1 MSYNSI
7 PNQPIVFKPSAEL
20 STDCGCGGDGFKQ
33 LVDFDDEIFFQIES
47 TPCNE
52 TGTYGGA
59 ITVQAWE
66 QSGST
71 IISTAPSETGFFS
84 QPFYPQDMYGVIRVV
99 VEVSDIIG
107 SLVVGVSGAST
118 QTITAAGTN
127 TLYFDTIHLLTNSS
141 ITLTISGNTFVGSFV
156 FISLVGIPNGGLFL
170 GVVDADDV
178 NTIVAR
184 IDPTITTI
192 DQYLT
197 AGFSMV
203 DVALSAGC
211 YRLAI
216 AEYCTNLCGQYFIAN
231 PYFNA
236 TRSGVPSWSSV
247 LGTGTTNWVID
258 PNLASIG
265 LGSGESAYLE
275 SVTEVCEGVEYSIE
289 ITVDAISNARLRVS
303 VDGTTYGSPIT
314 TAGVTTIVFTP
325 TSSGNVS
332 LFGSQIGGTPS
343 LIEISKVT
351 LRAIYTSVN
360 YDRYSDVI
368 ALGEYSGCDY
378 FKLEGCNGENQ
389 FGFAFYGSSFLPS
402 IRLEGRRY
410 QPQYDTDADLFRYA
424 SGRWHASYVD
434 RRKRHTYYFGRL
446 PEYVLDFLSILVY
459 FDNFYV
465 NGETHFPAED
475 SFPEVEYNDA
485 DDLGS
490 ISIDL
495 IRKTGIVRKTVCVG
509 VDADCLPSILN
520 LDEPFLL
527 YQDDNRIITQDLTN
541 LFQE

>member
-1 MSYNSI
+1 MSYESI
-7 PNQPIVFKPSAEL
+7 PNQPIVFKPSNQL

-33 LVDFDDEIFFQIES
+33 LVDYDDEVFFQIES
-47 TPCNE
+47 SPCNE
-52 TGTYGGA
+52 SGTYGSA
-59 ITVQAWE
+59 ISVQAWTI
-66 QSGST
+66 SGST
-71 IISTAPSETGFFS
+71 ITSTAADGSGFFS
-84 QPFYPQDMYGVIRVV
+84 QTFYPQDMYGVIRVV
-99 VEVSDIIG
+99 LQVSNIIG
-107 SLVVGVSGAST
+107 SLNINVQGASS
-118 QTITAAGTN
+118 QTITAAGTH
-127 TLYFDTIHLLTNSS
+127 TLYFDTAQLLTNSTIN
-141 ITLTISGNTFVGSFV
+141 ITITGSTFIGSFV
-156 FISLVGIPNGGLFL
+156 LVSLVGVPNGGLFL

-178 NTIVAR
+178 NTIIAR

-197 AGFSMV
+197 AGFSMT
-203 DVALSAGC
+203 DVALTAGC

-216 AEYCTNLCGQYFIAN
+216 AEYCSNLCGQYFIVN

-236 TRSGVPSWSSV
+236 TRSGVPGWSSV
-247 LGTGTTNWVID
+247 IGTGVTNWTID
-258 PNLASIG
+258 PNLASIEFG
-265 LGSGESAYLE
+265 NGESALLE
-275 SVTEVCEGVEYSIE
+275 SVTTVCEGVEYSIE
-289 ITVDAISNARLRVS
+289 ITVDYITEARLRLRI
-303 VDGTTYGSPIT
+303 DGNNYGSFIT

-325 TSSGNVS
+325 TSSGNIS
-332 LFGSQIGGTPS
+332 LIGAQFGGLPS
-343 LIEISKVT
+343 IIEISKVT
-351 LRAIYTSVN
+351 LRAIYTSVQ

-368 ALGEYSGCDY
+368 SVGEYSGCEY

-410 QPQYDTDADLFRYA
+410 QPQYDTDADLFRYS

-434 RRKRHTYYFGRL
+434 RKKRHTYYFGRL
-446 PEYVLDFLSILVY
+446 PEYVLDFLSIVIY

-527 YQDDNRIITQDLTN
+527 YQDDNRIITQDLIN
-541 LFQE
+541 LYQE

>member
-7 PNQPIVFKPSAEL
+7 PNQPIVFKPSAQL

-52 TGTYGGA
+52 SGTYGGA

-71 IISTAPSETGFFS
+71 IISTAPSTTGFFS

-107 SLVVGVSGAST
+107 SLVVGVTGAST
-118 QTITAAGTN
+118 QTITAAGTH

-141 ITLTISGNTFVGSFV
+141 ITLTISGNTFVGNFV
-156 FISLVGIPNGGLFL
+156 FISLVGVPNGGLFL

-184 IDPTITTI
+184 IDPTITTT

-258 PNLASIG
+258 PNLASIE

-289 ITVDAISNARLRVS
+289 ITVDAISNARVRLS
-303 VDGTTYGSPIT
+303 VDGTLYGSPIT

-325 TSSGNVS
+325 TSSGEVS
-332 LFGSQIGGTPS
+332 LLGSQISGTPS

-351 LRAIYTSVN
+351 LRAIYTTVN

-410 QPQYDTDADLFRYA
+410 QAQYDTDADLFRYA

-434 RRKRHTYYFGRL
+434 RRKKHTYFFGRL

-459 FDNFYV
+459 FDNLYV
-465 NGETHFPAED
+465 NGETHFPAEAD
-475 SFPEVEYNDA
+475 FPEIEYNDA

-490 ISIDL
+490 LSIDL
-495 IRKTGIVRKTVCVG
+495 YRKTGIVRKTVCVG

-527 YQDDNRIITQDLTN
+527 YQDENRIITQDLTN
-541 LFQE
+541 LYQE

>member
-47 TPCNE
+47 TPCNDS
-52 TGTYGGA
+52 GTYGGA

-66 QSGST
+66 ESGST
-71 IISTAPSETGFFS
+71 ITSTAADPTGFFS
-84 QPFYPQDMYGVIRVV
+84 QNFYPQDMYGVIRVII
-99 VEVSDIIG
+99 EVPDIIG
-107 SLVVGVSGAST
+107 ILNVNVTGASS
-118 QTITAAGTN
+118 QNITAAGTH

-141 ITLTISGNTFVGSFV
+141 INVTITGNTFIGSFV

-178 NTIVAR
+178 NTVVAR

-258 PNLASIG
+258 PNLASIE

-289 ITVDAISNARLRVS
+289 ITVDAISNARLRLV
-303 VDGTTYGSPIT
+303 VDGNGYGSFIT

-325 TSSGNVS
+325 TSSGNIS
-332 LFGSQIGGTPS
+332 LFGVQFGGTPS

-368 ALGEYSGCDY
+368 SVGEYSGCDY

-410 QPQYDTDADLFRYA
+410 QAQYDTDADLFRYA

-434 RRKRHTYYFGRL
+434 RRKRHTYFFGRL

-459 FDNFYV
+459 FDNLYV
-465 NGETHFPAED
+465 NGETHFPAEAD
-475 SFPEVEYNDA
+475 FPEIEYNDA
-485 DDLGS
+485 DDLGTL
-490 ISIDL
+490 SIDL
-495 IRKTGIVRKTVCVG
+495 YRKTGIVRKTVCVG

-527 YQDDNRIITQDLTN
+527 YQDDNRIITQDLIN

>member
-20 STDCGCGGDGFKQ
+20 STDCGCGADGFKQ

-52 TGTYGGA
+52 TGTFGGA
-59 ITVQAWE
+59 ITVQDWE
-66 QSGST
+66 ESGST
-71 IISTAPSETGFFS
+71 IISTAPSPTGFFS

-118 QTITAAGTN
+118 QTITAAGTH

-258 PNLASIG
+258 PNLASIE

-275 SVTEVCEGVEYSIE
+275 SVTEVCEGVEYSLE
-289 ITVDAISNARLRVS
+289 ITVDAISNARIRLS
-303 VDGTTYGSPIT
+303 VDGTLYGSPIT

-325 TSSGNVS
+325 TSSGEIS
-332 LFGSQIGGTPS
+332 LLGSQIGGTPS

-351 LRAIYTSVN
+351 LRAIYTTVN

-368 ALGEYSGCDY
+368 SLGEYSGCDY

-410 QPQYDTDADLFRYA
+410 QAQYDTDADVFRYA

-434 RRKRHTYYFGRL
+434 RRKKHTYFFGRL

-459 FDNFYV
+459 FDNLYV
-465 NGETHFPAED
+465 NGETHFPAEAD
-475 SFPEVEYNDA
+475 FPEIEYNDA

-490 ISIDL
+490 LSIDL
-495 IRKTGIVRKTVCVG
+495 YRKTGIVRKTVCVG

-527 YQDDNRIITQDLTN
+527 YQDENRIITQDNIN

>member
-52 TGTYGGA
+52 SGTFGGA

-71 IISTAPSETGFFS
+71 IISTAPSPTGFFS

-107 SLVVGVSGAST
+107 SLIVGVNGAST
-118 QTITAAGTN
+118 QTITAAGTH

-178 NTIVAR
+178 NTVVAR

-236 TRSGVPSWSSV
+236 TGSGVPSWSSV

-258 PNLASIG
+258 PRLASIE
-265 LGSGESAYLE
+265 LGSGETAYLE
-275 SVTEVCEGVEYSIE
+275 SVTEVCEGVEYSLE
-289 ITVDAISNARLRVS
+289 ITVDAISNARLRLS
-303 VDGTTYGSPIT
+303 VDGTIYGSPIT

-332 LFGSQIGGTPS
+332 LFGSQITGTPS
-343 LIEISKVT
+343 LIEVSKVT

-368 ALGEYSGCDY
+368 AVGEYSGCDY

-434 RRKRHTYYFGRL
+434 RRKRHTYFFGRL

-459 FDNFYV
+459 FDNLYV
-465 NGETHFPAED
+465 NGETHFPAEAD
-475 SFPEVEYNDA
+475 FPEIEYNDA
-485 DDLGS
+485 DDLGTL
-490 ISIDL
+490 SIDL
-495 IRKTGIVRKTVCVG
+495 YRKTGIVRKTVCVG

-541 LFQE
+541 LYQE

>member
-52 TGTYGGA
+52 SGTFGGA

-66 QSGST
+66 ESGST
-71 IISTAPSETGFFS
+71 IISTAADPTGFFS
-84 QPFYPQDMYGVIRVV
+84 QTFYPQDMYGVIRVV

-118 QTITAAGTN
+118 QTITAAGTH

-258 PNLASIG
+258 PNLASIE

-275 SVTEVCEGVEYSIE
+275 SVTEVCEGVEYSLE
-289 ITVDAISNARLRVS
+289 ITVDAISNARIRLS
-303 VDGTTYGSPIT
+303 VDGTLYGSPIT

-332 LFGSQIGGTPS
+332 LFGSQITGTPS
-343 LIEISKVT
+343 LIEVSKVT

-368 ALGEYSGCDY
+368 AVGEYSGCDY

-434 RRKRHTYYFGRL
+434 RRKRHTYFFGRL

-459 FDNFYV
+459 FDNLYV
-465 NGETHFPAED
+465 NGETHFPAEAD
-475 SFPEVEYNDA
+475 FPEIEYNDA
-485 DDLGS
+485 DDLGTL
-490 ISIDL
+490 SIDL
-495 IRKTGIVRKTVCVG
+495 YRKTGIVRKTVCVG

-527 YQDDNRIITQDLTN
+527 YQDENRIITQDNIN

>member
-20 STDCGCGGDGFKQ
+20 SSDCGCGGDGFKQ
-33 LVDFDDEIFFQIES
+33 LVDYDDEIFFQIES

-52 TGTYGGA
+52 SGTYGGA
-59 ITVQAWE
+59 ITLQDWE
-66 QSGST
+66 ESGST
-71 IISTAPSETGFFS
+71 IISTAPSSTGFFS

-118 QTITAAGTN
+118 QTITAAGTH

-258 PNLASIG
+258 PNLASIE

-325 TSSGNVS
+325 TSSGEVS
-332 LFGSQIGGTPS
+332 LLGSQIGGTPS

-410 QPQYDTDADLFRYA
+410 QAQYDTDADLFRYA

-434 RRKRHTYYFGRL
+434 RRKKHTYFFGRL

-459 FDNFYV
+459 FDNLYV
-465 NGETHFPAED
+465 NGETHFPAEAD
-475 SFPEVEYNDA
+475 FPEIEYNDA
-485 DDLGS
+485 DDLGTL
-490 ISIDL
+490 SIDL
-495 IRKTGIVRKTVCVG
+495 YRKTGIVRKTVCVG

-527 YQDDNRIITQDLTN
+527 YEDENRIITQDLIN
-541 LFQE
+541 LYQE

>member
-52 TGTYGGA
+52 TGTFGGA
-59 ITVQAWE
+59 ITVQDWE
-66 QSGST
+66 ESGST
-71 IISTAPSETGFFS
+71 IISTAPSPTGFFS
-84 QPFYPQDMYGVIRVV
+84 QPFYPQDMYGVIKVV

-118 QTITAAGTN
+118 QTITAAGTH

-236 TRSGVPSWSSV
+236 TGSGVPSWSSV

-258 PNLASIG
+258 PNLASIE

-289 ITVDAISNARLRVS
+289 ITVDAISNARLRLS
-303 VDGTTYGSPIT
+303 VDGTIYGSPIT

-332 LFGSQIGGTPS
+332 LFGSQITGTPS
-343 LIEISKVT
+343 LIEVSKVT

-368 ALGEYSGCDY
+368 AVGEYSGCDY

-410 QPQYDTDADLFRYA
+410 QAQYDTDADLFRYA

-434 RRKRHTYYFGRL
+434 RRKRHTYFFGRL

-459 FDNFYV
+459 FDNLYV
-465 NGETHFPAED
+465 NGETHFPAEAD
-475 SFPEVEYNDA
+475 FPEIEYNDA
-485 DDLGS
+485 DDLGTL
-490 ISIDL
+490 SIDL
-495 IRKTGIVRKTVCVG
+495 YRKTGIVRKTVCVG

-541 LFQE
+541 LYQE

>member
-52 TGTYGGA
+52 SGTYGGA
-59 ITVQAWE
+59 ITVQDWE
-66 QSGST
+66 ESGST
-71 IISTAPSETGFFS
+71 IISTAPSPTGFFS

-118 QTITAAGTN
+118 QTITAAGTH

-258 PNLASIG
+258 PNLASIE

-275 SVTEVCEGVEYSIE
+275 SVTEVCEGVEYSLE
-289 ITVDAISNARLRVS
+289 ITVDAISNARLRLS
-303 VDGTTYGSPIT
+303 VDGTLYGSPIT
-314 TAGVTTIVFTP
+314 TAGVTTIVFTA

-332 LFGSQIGGTPS
+332 LFGSQITGTPS
-343 LIEISKVT
+343 LIEVSKVT
-351 LRAIYTSVN
+351 LRAIYTTVN

-410 QPQYDTDADLFRYA
+410 QAQYDTDADLFRYS

-434 RRKRHTYYFGRL
+434 RRKRHTYFFGRL

-459 FDNFYV
+459 FDNLYV
-465 NGETHFPAED
+465 NGETHFPAEAD
-475 SFPEVEYNDA
+475 FPEIEYNDA
-485 DDLGS
+485 DDLGTL
-490 ISIDL
+490 SIDL
-495 IRKTGIVRKTVCVG
+495 YRKTGIVRKTVCVG

-541 LFQE
+541 LYQE

>member
-1 MSYNSI
+1 MSYESI
-7 PNQPIVFKPSAEL
+7 PNQPIVFKPSNQL

-33 LVDFDDEIFFQIES
+33 LVDYDDEVFFQIES
-47 TPCNE
+47 SPCNE
-52 TGTYGGA
+52 SGTYGSA
-59 ITVQAWE
+59 TTVQAWTE
-66 QSGST
+66 SGST
-71 IISTAPSETGFFS
+71 ITSTAATSLGFFS
-84 QPFYPQDMYGVIRVV
+84 RTFYPQDMYGVIRVV
-99 VEVSDIIG
+99 LQVSNIIG
-107 SLVVGVSGAST
+107 SLNINVQGASS
-118 QTITAAGTN
+118 QTITAAGTH
-127 TLYFDTIHLLTNSS
+127 TLYFDTAQLLTNSS
-141 ITLTISGNTFVGSFV
+141 INITITGSTFIGSFV
-156 FISLVGIPNGGLFL
+156 LVSLVGVPNGGLFL
-170 GVVDADDV
+170 GVVDADNV
-178 NTIVAR
+178 NTILAR

-197 AGFSMV
+197 AGFSMT
-203 DVALSAGC
+203 DVALTAGC

-216 AEYCTNLCGQYFIAN
+216 AEYCSNLCGQYFIAN

-247 LGTGTTNWVID
+247 IGTGVTNWTIA
-258 PNLASIG
+258 PNLASIEFG
-265 LGSGESAYLE
+265 NGESALLE
-275 SVTEVCEGVEYSIE
+275 SVTTVCEGVEYSIE
-289 ITVDAISNARLRVS
+289 ITVDFITEARLRLRI
-303 VDGTTYGSPIT
+303 DGNNYGSFIT

-325 TSSGNVS
+325 TSSGNIS
-332 LFGSQIGGTPS
+332 LIGAQFGGLPS
-343 LIEISKVT
+343 IIEISKVT
-351 LRAIYTSVN
+351 LRAIYTSVQ

-368 ALGEYSGCDY
+368 SLGEYSGCEY

-389 FGFAFYGSSFLPS
+389 FGFAFFGSSFLPS

-410 QPQYDTDADLFRYA
+410 QPQYDTDADLFRYS

-434 RRKRHTYYFGRL
+434 RKKKHTYYFGRL

-527 YQDDNRIITQDLTN
+527 YQDDNRIITQDLNN
-541 LFQE
+541 LYQE

>member
-33 LVDFDDEIFFQIES
+33 LVDYDDEIFFQLES
-47 TPCNE
+47 TPCNNS
-52 TGTYGGA
+52 GTYGSA
-59 ITVQAWE
+59 ITIQAWTI
-66 QSGST
+66 SGST
-71 IISTAPSETGFFS
+71 VTSSAATGIGFFS
-84 QPFYPQDMYGVIRVV
+84 QTFNPTDIYGVIRVII
-99 VEVSDIIG
+99 EVSDIIG
-107 SLVVGVSGAST
+107 SLNINVQGASI
-118 QTITAAGTN
+118 QTITAAGTH
-127 TLYFDTIHLLTNSS
+127 TLYFDTAYLLTNSS
-141 ITLTISGNTFVGSFV
+141 IPLTITGNTFVGSFV
-156 FISLVGIPNGGLFL
+156 FISLVGVPNGGLFL

-178 NTIVAR
+178 NTVIAR
-184 IDPTITTI
+184 IDPTITTT

-216 AEYCTNLCGQYFIAN
+216 ADYCSNLCGQYFIAN

-236 TRSGVPSWSSV
+236 IRSGVPSWSSV
-247 LGTGTTNWVID
+247 LNSGTTNWAID
-258 PNLASIG
+258 PNLASIE

-275 SVTEVCEGVEYSIE
+275 SVTEVCEGVEYSLE
-289 ITVDAISNARLRVS
+289 ITVDAISNARLRVI
-303 VDGTTYGSPIT
+303 VDGDGYGSFIT
-314 TAGVTTIVFTP
+314 TAGVITVVFTP
-325 TSSGNVS
+325 SSSGNIS
-332 LFGSQIGGTPS
+332 LFGGQLGGTPS

-351 LRAIYTSVN
+351 LRAISTSVR

-368 ALGEYSGCDY
+368 AVGEYSGCDY

-410 QPQYDTDADLFRYA
+410 QAQYDTDADLFRYA

-434 RRKRHTYYFGRL
+434 RRKKHTYFFGRL

-459 FDNFYV
+459 FDNLYV
-465 NGETHFPAED
+465 NGETHFPAEAD
-475 SFPEVEYNDA
+475 FPEIEYNDA

-490 ISIDL
+490 LSIDL
-495 IRKTGIVRKTVCVG
+495 YRKTGIVRKTVCVG

-527 YQDDNRIITQDLTN
+527 YEDDNRIITQDLTN
-541 LFQE
+541 LYQE

>member
-47 TPCNE
+47 TPCNDS
-52 TGTYGGA
+52 GTYGGA
-59 ITVQAWE
+59 ITVQDWE
-66 QSGST
+66 ESGST
-71 IISTAPSETGFFS
+71 ITSTAPSASGFFS

-99 VEVSDIIG
+99 VEVSDIVG

-118 QTITAAGTN
+118 QTITAAGTH

-236 TRSGVPSWSSV
+236 TGSGVPSWSSII
-247 LGTGTTNWVID
+247 GTGVTNWMID
-258 PNLASIG
+258 PNLASIE

-289 ITVDAISNARLRVS
+289 ITVDAISNARVRLS
-303 VDGTTYGSPIT
+303 IAGDLYGSPIT
-314 TAGVTTIVFTP
+314 TAGTTTIVFTP
-325 TSSGNVS
+325 TTSGAIS
-332 LFGSQIGGTPS
+332 LLGSQISGTPS

-351 LRAIYTSVN
+351 LRAIYTSVR

-368 ALGEYSGCDY
+368 AVGEYSGCDY

-410 QPQYDTDADLFRYA
+410 QAQYDTDADLFRYA

-434 RRKRHTYYFGRL
+434 RRKRHTYFFGRL

-459 FDNFYV
+459 FDNLYV
-465 NGETHFPAED
+465 NGETHFPAEAD
-475 SFPEVEYNDA
+475 FPEIEYNDA
-485 DDLGS
+485 DDLGTL
-490 ISIDL
+490 SIDL
-495 IRKTGIVRKTVCVG
+495 YRKTGIVRKTVCVG

-527 YQDDNRIITQDLTN
+527 YQDDNRIITQDLVN

>member
-33 LVDFDDEIFFQIES
+33 LVDFDDEVFFQIES

-52 TGTYGGA
+52 TGTFGGA

-71 IISTAPSETGFFS
+71 IISTAPSTTGFFS

-118 QTITAAGTN
+118 QTITAAGTH
-127 TLYFDTIHLLTNSS
+127 TLYFDTAHLLTNSS

-156 FISLVGIPNGGLFL
+156 FISLVGIANGGLFL

-265 LGSGESAYLE
+265 LLNGESAYLE
-275 SVTEVCEGVEYSIE
+275 SVTEVCEGVEYSLE
-289 ITVDAISNARLRVS
+289 ITVDAISNARIRLS
-303 VDGTTYGSPIT
+303 VDGTLYGSFIT

-325 TSSGNVS
+325 TSSGNIS
-332 LFGSQIGGTPS
+332 LLGAQFGGLPS

-368 ALGEYSGCDY
+368 AVGEYSGCDY

-410 QPQYDTDADLFRYA
+410 QAQYDTDADLFRYA

-434 RRKRHTYYFGRL
+434 RRKKHTYFFGRL

-459 FDNFYV
+459 FDNLYV
-465 NGETHFPAED
+465 NGETHFPAEAD
-475 SFPEVEYNDA
+475 FPEIEYNDA
-485 DDLGS
+485 DDLGTL
-490 ISIDL
+490 SIDL
-495 IRKTGIVRKTVCVG
+495 YRKTGIVRKTVCVG

-527 YQDDNRIITQDLTN
+527 YEDDNRIITQDLTN
-541 LFQE
+541 LYQE

>member
-20 STDCGCGGDGFKQ
+20 LSDCGCGGDGFKQ
-33 LVDFDDEIFFQIES
+33 LVDFDDEVFFQIES

-52 TGTYGGA
+52 TGTFGGA
-59 ITVQAWE
+59 ITVQDWE
-66 QSGST
+66 ESGST

-107 SLVVGVSGAST
+107 SLVIGVSGAST
-118 QTITAAGTN
+118 QTITAAGTH

-258 PNLASIG
+258 PNLASIE

-289 ITVDAISNARLRVS
+289 ITVDAISNARVRLS
-303 VDGTTYGSPIT
+303 VDGTLYGSPIT
-314 TAGVTTIVFTP
+314 TAGTTTIVFTP
-325 TSSGNVS
+325 TSSGEIS
-332 LFGSQIGGTPS
+332 LLGSQIGGTPS

-410 QPQYDTDADLFRYA
+410 QAQYDTDADLFRYA

-434 RRKRHTYYFGRL
+434 RRKKHTYFFGRL

-459 FDNFYV
+459 FDNLYV
-465 NGETHFPAED
+465 NGETHFPAEAD
-475 SFPEVEYNDA
+475 FPEIEYNDA
-485 DDLGS
+485 DDLGTL
-490 ISIDL
+490 SIDL
-495 IRKTGIVRKTVCVG
+495 YRKTGIVRKTVCVG

-527 YQDDNRIITQDLTN
+527 YQDDNRIITQDNIN

>member
-20 STDCGCGGDGFKQ
+20 SNDCGCGGDGFKQ
-33 LVDFDDEIFFQIES
+33 LVDYDDEIFFQIES
-47 TPCNE
+47 TPCNDS
-52 TGTYGGA
+52 GTYGGA

-84 QPFYPQDMYGVIRVV
+84 QPFNPTDMYGVIRVV

-107 SLVVGVSGAST
+107 SLVVGVTGAST
-118 QTITAAGTN
+118 QTITAAGTH

-178 NTIVAR
+178 NTVVAR

-216 AEYCTNLCGQYFIAN
+216 ADYCTNLCGQYFIAN

-236 TRSGVPSWSSV
+236 IRSGVPSWSSV

-258 PNLASIG
+258 PRLASIG
-265 LGSGESAYLE
+265 LLNGESAYLE
-275 SVTEVCEGVEYSIE
+275 SVTEVCEGVEYSLE
-289 ITVDAISNARLRVS
+289 ITVDAISNARIRLS
-303 VDGTTYGSPIT
+303 VDGTLYGSFIT

-332 LFGSQIGGTPS
+332 LLGAQFGSTPS

-368 ALGEYSGCDY
+368 AVGEYSGCDY

-410 QPQYDTDADLFRYA
+410 QAQYDTDADLFRYA

-434 RRKRHTYYFGRL
+434 RRKKHTYFFGRL

-459 FDNFYV
+459 FDNLYV
-465 NGETHFPAED
+465 NGETHFPAEAD
-475 SFPEVEYNDA
+475 FPEIEYNDA
-485 DDLGS
+485 DDLGTL
-490 ISIDL
+490 SIDL
-495 IRKTGIVRKTVCVG
+495 YRKTGIVRKTVCVG

-541 LFQE
+541 LYQE

>member
-1 MSYNSI
+1 MSYESI
-7 PNQPIVFKPSAEL
+7 PNQPIVFKPSNQL

-33 LVDFDDEIFFQIES
+33 LVDYDDEVFFQIES
-47 TPCNE
+47 SPCNE
-52 TGTYGGA
+52 SGTYGSA
-59 ITVQAWE
+59 TTVQAWTE
-66 QSGST
+66 SGST
-71 IISTAPSETGFFS
+71 ITSTAATSLGFFS
-84 QPFYPQDMYGVIRVV
+84 RTFYPQDMYGVIRVV
-99 VEVSDIIG
+99 VQVSDIIG
-107 SLVVGVSGAST
+107 SLNINVQGASS
-118 QTITAAGTN
+118 QTITAAGTH
-127 TLYFDTIHLLTNSS
+127 TLYFDTAQLLTNSTIN
-141 ITLTISGNTFVGSFV
+141 ITITGSTFIGSFV
-156 FISLVGIPNGGLFL
+156 LVSLVGVPNGGLFL

-178 NTIVAR
+178 NTIIAR

-197 AGFSMV
+197 AGFSMA
-203 DVALSAGC
+203 DVALTAGC

-247 LGTGTTNWVID
+247 IGTGVTNWSID
-258 PNLASIG
+258 PNLASIE

-275 SVTEVCEGVEYSIE
+275 SVTTVCEGVEYSIS
-289 ITVDAISNARLRVS
+289 ITVDAISNARVRLS
-303 VDGTTYGSPIT
+303 VDGNIYGSPIT
-314 TAGVTTIVFTP
+314 TAGTTTIVFTP
-325 TSSGNVS
+325 TSSGEIS
-332 LFGSQIGGTPS
+332 LLGSQIGGLPS

-351 LRAIYTSVN
+351 LRAIYTSVQ

-368 ALGEYSGCDY
+368 SVGEYSGCDY

-410 QPQYDTDADLFRYA
+410 QPQYDTDADLFRYS

-527 YQDDNRIITQDLTN
+527 YQDDNRIITQDLVN
-541 LFQE
+541 LYQE

>member
-52 TGTYGGA
+52 TGTYGSA
-59 ITVQAWE
+59 IAIQAWTI
-66 QSGST
+66 SGST
-71 IISTAPSETGFFS
+71 VTSSAATSLGFFS
-84 QPFYPQDMYGVIRVV
+84 QPFYPQDMYGVIRVII
-99 VEVSDIIG
+99 EVDDIIG
-107 SLVVGVSGAST
+107 ILNVNVTGASS
-118 QTITAAGTN
+118 QNITAAGTH
-127 TLYFDTIHLLTNSS
+127 TLYFDTPHLLTNSS
-141 ITLTISGNTFVGSFV
+141 ISVTITGSSFVGSFV
-156 FISLVGIPNGGLFL
+156 FISLVGVPNGGLFL

-216 AEYCTNLCGQYFIAN
+216 AEYCTNLCGQYFIFN
-231 PYFNA
+231 PYFNP
-236 TRSGVPSWSSV
+236 TRSGVQGWSSV

-258 PNLASIG
+258 PNLASIE

-343 LIEISKVT
+343 LIEISKAT
-351 LRAIYTSVN
+351 LRAIYTSVR

-368 ALGEYSGCDY
+368 AVGEYSGCDY

-410 QPQYDTDADLFRYA
+410 QAQYDTDADLFRYA

-527 YQDDNRIITQDLTN
+527 YQDENRIITQDNIN
-541 LFQE
+541 LYQE

>member
-52 TGTYGGA
+52 TGTFGGA
-59 ITVQAWE
+59 ITVQDWE
-66 QSGST
+66 ESGST
-71 IISTAPSETGFFS
+71 IISTAPSLTGFFS

-118 QTITAAGTN
+118 QTITAAGTH

-258 PNLASIG
+258 PNLASIE
-265 LGSGESAYLE
+265 LGSGENAYLE
-275 SVTEVCEGVEYSIE
+275 SVTEVCEGVEYSLE
-289 ITVDAISNARLRVS
+289 ITVDAISNARLRLS
-303 VDGTTYGSPIT
+303 VDGTLYGSPIT

-325 TSSGNVS
+325 TSSGSIS
-332 LFGSQIGGTPS
+332 LLGSQISGLPS

-410 QPQYDTDADLFRYA
+410 QAQYDTDADLFRYA

-434 RRKRHTYYFGRL
+434 RRKRHTYFFGRL

-459 FDNFYV
+459 FDNLYV
-465 NGETHFPAED
+465 NGETHFPAEAD
-475 SFPEVEYNDA
+475 FPEIEYNDA
-485 DDLGS
+485 DDLGTL
-490 ISIDL
+490 SIDL
-495 IRKTGIVRKTVCVG
+495 YRKTGIVRKTVCVG

-527 YQDDNRIITQDLTN
+527 YQDENRIITQDNIN

>member
-33 LVDFDDEIFFQIES
+33 LVDFDDEVFFQIES

-59 ITVQAWE
+59 ITLQDWD

-71 IISTAPSETGFFS
+71 IISTAPSPTGFFS

-118 QTITAAGTN
+118 QTITAAGTH

-178 NTIVAR
+178 NTVVAR

-258 PNLASIG
+258 PNLASIE

-275 SVTEVCEGVEYSIE
+275 SVTEVCEGVEYSLE
-289 ITVDAISNARLRVS
+289 ITVDAISNARLRLS
-303 VDGTTYGSPIT
+303 VDGTLYGSPIT
-314 TAGVTTIVFTP
+314 TAGVTTVVFTP

-332 LFGSQIGGTPS
+332 LFGSQITGTPS
-343 LIEISKVT
+343 LIEVSKVT
-351 LRAIYTSVN
+351 LRAIYTTVN

-410 QPQYDTDADLFRYA
+410 QAQYDTDADLFRYA

-434 RRKRHTYYFGRL
+434 RRKKHTYFFGRL

-459 FDNFYV
+459 FDNLYV
-465 NGETHFPAED
+465 NGETHFPAEAD
-475 SFPEVEYNDA
+475 FPEIEYNDA
-485 DDLGS
+485 DDLGTL
-490 ISIDL
+490 SIDL
-495 IRKTGIVRKTVCVG
+495 YRKTGIVRKTVCVG

-527 YQDDNRIITQDLTN
+527 YQDENRIITQDLTN
-541 LFQE
+541 LYQE

>member
-20 STDCGCGGDGFKQ
+20 STDCGCGGNGFKQ

-52 TGTYGGA
+52 TGTFGGA
-59 ITVQAWE
+59 ITVQDWE
-66 QSGST
+66 ESGST
-71 IISTAPSETGFFS
+71 IISTAPSPTGFFS
-84 QPFYPQDMYGVIRVV
+84 QTFYPQDMYGVIRVV

-118 QTITAAGTN
+118 QTITAAGTH

-178 NTIVAR
+178 NVVVAR

-216 AEYCTNLCGQYFIAN
+216 AEYCSNLCGQYFIAN

-236 TRSGVPSWSSV
+236 TRSGVPSWSSII
-247 LGTGTTNWVID
+247 GTGVTNWVID
-258 PNLASIG
+258 PNLASIE

-275 SVTEVCEGVEYSIE
+275 SVTEVCEGVEYSLE
-289 ITVDAISNARLRVS
+289 ITVDAISNARLRLS
-303 VDGTTYGSPIT
+303 IAGDLYGSPIT

-325 TSSGNVS
+325 TVSGAIS
-332 LFGSQIGGTPS
+332 LLGSQISGTPS

-351 LRAIYTSVN
+351 LRAIYTTVN

-368 ALGEYSGCDY
+368 ALGEYSGCNY

-410 QPQYDTDADLFRYA
+410 QAQYDTDADLFRYA

-434 RRKRHTYYFGRL
+434 RRKRHTYFFGRL

-459 FDNFYV
+459 FDNLYV
-465 NGETHFPAED
+465 NGETHFPAEAD
-475 SFPEVEYNDA
+475 FPEIEYNDA
-485 DDLGS
+485 DDLGTL
-490 ISIDL
+490 SIDL
-495 IRKTGIVRKTVCVG
+495 YRKTGIVRKTVCVG

-527 YQDDNRIITQDLTN
+527 YQDENRIITQDNIN

>member
-1 MSYNSI
+1 MSYESI
-7 PNQPIVFKPSAEL
+7 PNQPIVFKPSNQL

-33 LVDFDDEIFFQIES
+33 LVDYDDEVFFQIES
-47 TPCNE
+47 SPCNE
-52 TGTYGGA
+52 SGTFGSA
-59 ITVQAWE
+59 ITVNAWTE
-66 QSGST
+66 SGST
-71 IISTAPSETGFFS
+71 ITSTAADPTGFFS
-84 QPFYPQDMYGVIRVV
+84 QTFYPQDMYGVIRVV
-99 VEVSDIIG
+99 LQVSNIIG
-107 SLVVGVSGAST
+107 SLNINVQGASS
-118 QTITAAGTN
+118 QTITAAGTH
-127 TLYFDTIHLLTNSS
+127 TLYFDTAQLLTNSS
-141 ITLTISGNTFVGSFV
+141 INITITGSTFIGSFV
-156 FISLVGIPNGGLFL
+156 LVSLVGVPNGGLFL

-197 AGFSMV
+197 AGFSMT
-203 DVALSAGC
+203 DVALTAGC

-216 AEYCTNLCGQYFIAN
+216 AEYCSNLCGQYFIAN

-247 LGTGTTNWVID
+247 IGTGVTNWSID
-258 PNLASIG
+258 PNLASIE
-265 LGSGESAYLE
+265 LGTGESAYLE
-275 SVTEVCEGVEYSIE
+275 SVTTVCEGVEYSIS
-289 ITVDAISNARLRVS
+289 ITVDTISNARVRLS
-303 VDGTTYGSPIT
+303 VDGNIYGSPIT
-314 TAGVTTIVFTP
+314 TAGTTTIVFTP
-325 TSSGNVS
+325 TSSGEIS
-332 LFGSQIGGTPS
+332 LLGSQIGGLPS

-351 LRAIYTSVN
+351 LRAIYTSVQ

-368 ALGEYSGCDY
+368 SVGEYSGCDY

-410 QPQYDTDADLFRYA
+410 QPQYDTDADLFRYS

-434 RRKRHTYYFGRL
+434 RKKKHTYYFGRL

-527 YQDDNRIITQDLTN
+527 YQDDNRIITQDLVN
-541 LFQE
+541 LYQE

>member
-33 LVDFDDEIFFQIES
+33 LVDYDDEVFFQIES

-52 TGTYGGA
+52 TGTFGGA

-66 QSGST
+66 ESGST
-71 IISTAPSETGFFS
+71 IISTAADGSGFFS
-84 QPFYPQDMYGVIRVV
+84 QPFYPQDMYGVIRVII
-99 VEVSDIIG
+99 EVSDIIG
-107 SLVVGVSGAST
+107 SLNINVLGASS
-118 QTITAAGTN
+118 QTITAPGTH
-127 TLYFDTIHLLTNSS
+127 TLYFDTAHLLTNSS
-141 ITLTISGNTFVGSFV
+141 ITLTITGNTFIGSFV
-156 FISLVGIPNGGLFL
+156 FISLVGVPNGGLFL

-216 AEYCTNLCGQYFIAN
+216 AEYCNNLCGQYFIAN

-247 LGTGTTNWVID
+247 LGTGTTNWAID

-265 LGSGESAYLE
+265 LLNGESAYLE
-275 SVTEVCEGVEYSIE
+275 SVTEVCEGVEYSLE
-289 ITVDAISNARLRVS
+289 ITVDAISNARLRLV
-303 VDGTTYGSPIT
+303 VDGLQYGSVIN

-325 TSSGNVS
+325 SSSGNIS
-332 LFGSQIGGTPS
+332 FLGSQFGGLPS

-351 LRAIYTSVN
+351 LRAIYTSVR

-410 QPQYDTDADLFRYA
+410 QAQYDTDADLFRYA

-434 RRKRHTYYFGRL
+434 RRKKHTYFFGRL

-459 FDNFYV
+459 FDNLYV
-465 NGETHFPAED
+465 NGETHFPAEAD
-475 SFPEVEYNDA
+475 FPEIEYNDA
-485 DDLGS
+485 DDLGTL
-490 ISIDL
+490 SIDL
-495 IRKTGIVRKTVCVG
+495 YRKTGIVRKTVCVG

-527 YQDDNRIITQDLTN
+527 YEDDNRIITQDLTN
-541 LFQE
+541 LYQE

>member
-7 PNQPIVFKPSAEL
+7 PNQPIVFKPLAEL

-33 LVDFDDEIFFQIES
+33 LVDFDDEVFFQIES

-52 TGTYGGA
+52 TGTFGGA
-59 ITVQAWE
+59 ITVQDWE
-66 QSGST
+66 ESGST
-71 IISTAPSETGFFS
+71 ITSTAPSPTGFFS

-118 QTITAAGTN
+118 QTITAAGTH

-178 NTIVAR
+178 NTVVAR
-184 IDPTITTI
+184 VDPTITTI

-236 TRSGVPSWSSV
+236 TGSGVPSWSSV
-247 LGTGTTNWVID
+247 LGTGVTNWVID
-258 PNLASIG
+258 PNLASIE

-275 SVTEVCEGVEYSIE
+275 SVTEVCEGVEYSLE
-289 ITVDAISNARLRVS
+289 ITVDAISNARIRLS
-303 VDGTTYGSPIT
+303 VDGTLYGSPIT

-325 TSSGNVS
+325 TSSGEVS
-332 LFGSQIGGTPS
+332 LLGSQISGTPS

-368 ALGEYSGCDY
+368 AVGEYSGCDY

-410 QPQYDTDADLFRYA
+410 QAQYDTDADLFRYA

-434 RRKRHTYYFGRL
+434 RRKKHTYFFGRL

-459 FDNFYV
+459 FDNLYV
-465 NGETHFPAED
+465 NGETHFPAEAD
-475 SFPEVEYNDA
+475 FPEIEYNDA
-485 DDLGS
+485 DDLGTL
-490 ISIDL
+490 SIDL
-495 IRKTGIVRKTVCVG
+495 YRKTGIVRKTVCVG

-527 YQDDNRIITQDLTN
+527 YQDENRIITQDNIN

>member
-7 PNQPIVFKPSAEL
+7 PNQPIIFKPSAEL

-33 LVDFDDEIFFQIES
+33 LVDFDDEIFFQLES

-52 TGTYGGA
+52 SGTYGGA

-66 QSGST
+66 ESGST
-71 IISTAPSETGFFS
+71 IISTAPSTTGFFS

-99 VEVSDIIG
+99 VEVPNIIG
-107 SLVVGVSGAST
+107 SLVVGVTGAST
-118 QTITAAGTN
+118 QTITAAGTH
-127 TLYFDTIHLLTNSS
+127 TLYFDTAHLLTNSS
-141 ITLTISGNTFVGSFV
+141 ITLTISGNTFIGSFV

-265 LGSGESAYLE
+265 LLNGESAYLE
-275 SVTEVCEGVEYSIE
+275 SVTEVCEGVEYSLE
-289 ITVDAISNARLRVS
+289 ITVDAISNARIRLS
-303 VDGTTYGSPIT
+303 VDGTLYGSFIT

-325 TSSGNVS
+325 TSSGNIS
-332 LFGSQIGGTPS
+332 FLGSQFGGLPS

-351 LRAIYTSVN
+351 LRAIYTSVR

-368 ALGEYSGCDY
+368 AVGEYSGCDY

-410 QPQYDTDADLFRYA
+410 QAQYDTDADLFRYA

-434 RRKRHTYYFGRL
+434 RRKKHTYFFGRL

-459 FDNFYV
+459 FDNLYV
-465 NGETHFPAED
+465 NGETHFPAEAD
-475 SFPEVEYNDA
+475 FPEIEYNDA
-485 DDLGS
+485 DDLGTL
-490 ISIDL
+490 SIDL
-495 IRKTGIVRKTVCVG
+495 YRKTGIVRKTVCVG

-527 YQDDNRIITQDLTN
+527 YEDDNRIITQDLTN
-541 LFQE
+541 LYQE

>member
-33 LVDFDDEIFFQIES
+33 LVDFDDEIFFQIKS

-52 TGTYGGA
+52 TGTFGGA
-59 ITVQAWE
+59 ITVQDWE
-66 QSGST
+66 ESGST
-71 IISTAPSETGFFS
+71 ITSTAPSPTGFFS

-118 QTITAAGTN
+118 QTITAAGTH
-127 TLYFDTIHLLTNSS
+127 TLYFDTPHLLTNSS

-258 PNLASIG
+258 PNLASIE

-289 ITVDAISNARLRVS
+289 ITVDAISNARIRLS
-303 VDGTTYGSPIT
+303 VDGTLYGSFIT

-325 TSSGNVS
+325 TSSGNIS
-332 LFGSQIGGTPS
+332 LLGAQFGGLPS

-368 ALGEYSGCDY
+368 ALGEYSGCNY

-410 QPQYDTDADLFRYA
+410 QAQYDTDADLFRYA
-424 SGRWHASYVD
+424 SGRWHASFVD
-434 RRKRHTYYFGRL
+434 RRKRHTYFFGRL

-459 FDNFYV
+459 FDNLYV
-465 NGETHFPAED
+465 NGETHFPAEAD
-475 SFPEVEYNDA
+475 FPEIEYNDA

-490 ISIDL
+490 LSIDL
-495 IRKTGIVRKTVCVG
+495 YRKTGIVRKTVCVG

-527 YQDDNRIITQDLTN
+527 YQDDNRIITQDLIN
-541 LFQE
+541 LYQE

>member
-7 PNQPIVFKPSAEL
+7 PNQPFVFKPFTEL
-20 STDCGCGGDGFKQ
+20 SNDCGCGDDGFKQ
-33 LVDFDDEIFFQIES
+33 LVDFDDEIFFQLES
-47 TPCNE
+47 TPCNDS
-52 TGTYGGA
+52 GTYGGT
-59 ITVQAWE
+59 ITVQDWE
-66 QSGST
+66 ESGST
-71 IISTAPSETGFFS
+71 ITSTAPSPTGFFS

-99 VEVSDIIG
+99 VEVSDIVG

-118 QTITAAGTN
+118 QTITAAGTH

-156 FISLVGIPNGGLFL
+156 FVSLVGIPNGGLFL
-170 GVVDADDV
+170 GVVDADNF

-258 PNLASIG
+258 PRLASIE
-265 LGSGESAYLE
+265 LGSGETAYLE

-351 LRAIYTSVN
+351 LRAIYTSVR

-402 IRLEGRRY
+402 IRLKGRRY
-410 QPQYDTDADLFRYA
+410 QAQYDTDADLFRYA

-434 RRKRHTYYFGRL
+434 RRKRHTYFFGRL
-446 PEYVLDFLSILVY
+446 PEYVLDFLSILMY
-459 FDNFYV
+459 FDNLYI
-465 NGETHFPAED
+465 NGETHFPAEAD
-475 SFPEVEYNDA
+475 FPEIEYNDA
-485 DDLGS
+485 DDLGTL
-490 ISIDL
+490 SIDL
-495 IRKTGIVRKTVCVG
+495 YRKTGIVRKTVCVG

-527 YQDDNRIITQDLTN
+527 YQDDNRIITQDNIN

>member
-52 TGTYGGA
+52 TGTFGGA
-59 ITVQAWE
+59 ITVQDWE
-66 QSGST
+66 ESGST
-71 IISTAPSETGFFS
+71 IISTAPSPTGFFS
-84 QPFYPQDMYGVIRVV
+84 QTFYPQDMYGVIRVV
-99 VEVSDIIG
+99 VQVSDIIG

-118 QTITAAGTN
+118 QTITASGTH
-127 TLYFDTIHLLTNSS
+127 TLYFDTAHLLTNSS
-141 ITLTISGNTFVGSFV
+141 ISVTISGNTFVGSFV

-178 NTIVAR
+178 NTVVAR

-236 TRSGVPSWSSV
+236 TGSGVPSWSSII
-247 LGTGTTNWVID
+247 GTGVTNWVID
-258 PNLASIG
+258 PNLASIE

-275 SVTEVCEGVEYSIE
+275 SVTEVCEGVEYSLE
-289 ITVDAISNARLRVS
+289 ITVDAISNARIRLS
-303 VDGTTYGSPIT
+303 VDGIIYGSPIT

-325 TSSGNVS
+325 TSSGEVS
-332 LFGSQIGGTPS
+332 LLGSQIGGTPS

-351 LRAIYTSVN
+351 LRAIYTTVN

-368 ALGEYSGCDY
+368 SVGEYSGCDY

-410 QPQYDTDADLFRYA
+410 QAQYDTDADLFRYA

-434 RRKRHTYYFGRL
+434 RRKRHTYFFGRL

-459 FDNFYV
+459 FDNLYI
-465 NGETHFPAED
+465 NGETHFPAEAD
-475 SFPEVEYNDA
+475 FPEIEYNDA
-485 DDLGS
+485 DDLGTL
-490 ISIDL
+490 SIDL
-495 IRKTGIVRKTVCVG
+495 YRKTGIVRKTVCVG

-527 YQDDNRIITQDLTN
+527 YQDDNRIITQDNIN

>member
-1 MSYNSI
+1 MSYESI
-7 PNQPIVFKPSAEL
+7 PNQPIVFKPSNQL

-33 LVDFDDEIFFQIES
+33 LVDYDDEVFFQIES
-47 TPCNE
+47 SPCNE
-52 TGTYGGA
+52 SGTYGSA
-59 ITVQAWE
+59 ISVQAWTI
-66 QSGST
+66 SGST
-71 IISTAPSETGFFS
+71 ITSTAADGSGFFS
-84 QPFYPQDMYGVIRVV
+84 QTFYPQDMYGVIRVV
-99 VEVSDIIG
+99 LQVSNIIG
-107 SLVVGVSGAST
+107 SLNINVQGASS
-118 QTITAAGTN
+118 QTITAAGTH
-127 TLYFDTIHLLTNSS
+127 TLYFDTAQLLTNSTIN
-141 ITLTISGNTFVGSFV
+141 ITITGSTFIGSFV
-156 FISLVGIPNGGLFL
+156 LVSLVGVPNGGLFL

-178 NTIVAR
+178 NTIIAR

-197 AGFSMV
+197 AGFSMT
-203 DVALSAGC
+203 DVALTAGC

-216 AEYCTNLCGQYFIAN
+216 AEYCSNLCGQYFIVN

-236 TRSGVPSWSSV
+236 TRSGVPGWSSV
-247 LGTGTTNWVID
+247 IGTGVTNWTID
-258 PNLASIG
+258 PNLASIEFG
-265 LGSGESAYLE
+265 NGESALLE
-275 SVTEVCEGVEYSIE
+275 SVTTVCEGVEYSIE
-289 ITVDAISNARLRVS
+289 ITVDYITEARLRLRI
-303 VDGTTYGSPIT
+303 DGNNYGSFIT

-325 TSSGNVS
+325 TSSGNIS
-332 LFGSQIGGTPS
+332 LIGAQFGGLPS
-343 LIEISKVT
+343 IIEISKVT
-351 LRAIYTSVN
+351 LRAIYTSVQ

-368 ALGEYSGCDY
+368 SVGEYSGCEY

-410 QPQYDTDADLFRYA
+410 QPQYDTDADLFRYS

-434 RRKRHTYYFGRL
+434 RKKRHTYYFGRL
-446 PEYVLDFLSILVY
+446 PEYVLDFLSIVIY

-527 YQDDNRIITQDLTN
+527 YQDDNRIITQDLNN
-541 LFQE
+541 LYQE

>member
-1 MSYNSI
+1 
-7 PNQPIVFKPSAEL
+7 
-20 STDCGCGGDGFKQ
+20 
-33 LVDFDDEIFFQIES
+33 
-47 TPCNE
+47 
-52 TGTYGGA
+52 
-59 ITVQAWE
+59 VQDWE
-66 QSGST
+66 ESGST
-71 IISTAPSETGFFS
+71 ITSTAPSPTGFFS

-118 QTITAAGTN
+118 QTITAAGTH

-184 IDPTITTI
+184 VDPTITTI

-236 TRSGVPSWSSV
+236 TGSGVPSWSSV

-258 PNLASIG
+258 PRLASIG
-265 LGSGESAYLE
+265 LLNGESAYLE
-275 SVTEVCEGVEYSIE
+275 SVTEVCEGVEYSLE
-289 ITVDAISNARLRVS
+289 ITVDAISNARIRLS
-303 VDGTTYGSPIT
+303 VDGTLYGSAIT

-325 TSSGNVS
+325 TSSGEVS
-332 LFGSQIGGTPS
+332 LLGSQIGGTPS

-351 LRAIYTSVN
+351 LRAIYTSVI

-368 ALGEYSGCDY
+368 AVGEYSGCDY

-410 QPQYDTDADLFRYA
+410 QAQYDTDADLFRYA

-434 RRKRHTYYFGRL
+434 RRKRHTYFFGRL

-459 FDNFYV
+459 FDNLYV
-465 NGETHFPAED
+465 NGETHFPAEAD
-475 SFPEVEYNDA
+475 FPEIEYNDA
-485 DDLGS
+485 DDLGTL
-490 ISIDL
+490 SIDL
-495 IRKTGIVRKTVCVG
+495 YRKTGIVRKTVCVG

>member
-1 MSYNSI
+1 
-7 PNQPIVFKPSAEL
+7 VF
-20 STDCGCGGDGFKQ
+20 
-33 LVDFDDEIFFQIES
+33 V
-47 TPCNE
+47 
-52 TGTYGGA
+52 
-59 ITVQAWE
+59 
-66 QSGST
+66 
-71 IISTAPSETGFFS
+71 
-84 QPFYPQDMYGVIRVV
+84 
-99 VEVSDIIG
+99 
-107 SLVVGVSGAST
+107 
-118 QTITAAGTN
+118 
-127 TLYFDTIHLLTNSS
+127 
-141 ITLTISGNTFVGSFV
+141 
-156 FISLVGIPNGGLFL
+156 SLVGLPNGGLFL

-178 NTIVAR
+178 NTIIAR

-197 AGFSMV
+197 AGFSMA
-203 DVALSAGC
+203 DVALTAGC

-216 AEYCTNLCGQYFIAN
+216 AEYCSNLCGQYFIAN

-236 TRSGVPSWSSV
+236 TGSGVPSWSSV
-247 LGTGTTNWVID
+247 IGTGVTNWTID
-258 PNLASIG
+258 PNLASIE
-265 LGSGESAYLE
+265 LGTGESAYLE

-289 ITVDAISNARLRVS
+289 ITVDAISNARVRLS
-303 VDGTTYGSPIT
+303 VDGNIYGSAIT
-314 TAGVTTIVFTP
+314 TAGTTTIVFTP
-325 TSSGNVS
+325 TSAGEIS
-332 LFGSQIGGTPS
+332 LLGSQIGGLPS

-351 LRAIYTSVN
+351 MRAIYTSVQ

-368 ALGEYSGCDY
+368 SVGEYSGCDY

-410 QPQYDTDADLFRYA
+410 QPQYDTDADLFRYS

-527 YQDDNRIITQDLTN
+527 YQDDNRIITQDLIN
-541 LFQE
+541 LYQE

>member
-52 TGTYGGA
+52 TGTYGSA
-59 ITVQAWE
+59 IAIQAWTI
-66 QSGST
+66 SGST
-71 IISTAPSETGFFS
+71 VTSSAATDLGFFS
-84 QPFYPQDMYGVIRVV
+84 QTFYPQDMYGVIRVII
-99 VEVSDIIG
+99 EVPDIIG
-107 SLVVGVSGAST
+107 SLVVNVLGAST
-118 QTITAAGTN
+118 QTITAAGTH

-141 ITLTISGNTFVGSFV
+141 INVTITGNTFIGSFV
-156 FISLVGIPNGGLFL
+156 FISLVGVPNGGLFL

-178 NTIVAR
+178 NNIVAR
-184 IDPTITTI
+184 IDPTITTT

-231 PYFNA
+231 PYFNP

-258 PNLASIG
+258 PNLASIE

-343 LIEISKVT
+343 LIEVSKVT
-351 LRAIYTSVN
+351 LRAIYTSVI

-368 ALGEYSGCDY
+368 AVGEYSGCDY

-434 RRKRHTYYFGRL
+434 RRKRHTYFFGRL

-459 FDNFYV
+459 FDNLYV
-465 NGETHFPAED
+465 NGETHFPAEAD
-475 SFPEVEYNDA
+475 FPEIEYNDA
-485 DDLGS
+485 DDLGTL
-490 ISIDL
+490 SIDL
-495 IRKTGIVRKTVCVG
+495 YRKTGIVRKTVCVG

-527 YQDDNRIITQDLTN
+527 YQDDNRIITQDNIN

>member
-20 STDCGCGGDGFKQ
+20 STDCGCVGDGFKQ

-52 TGTYGGA
+52 SGTFGGG
-59 ITVQAWE
+59 ITVQDWE
-66 QSGST
+66 ESGST
-71 IISTAPSETGFFS
+71 ITSTAPSPTGFFS

-118 QTITAAGTN
+118 QTITAAGTH
-127 TLYFDTIHLLTNSS
+127 TLYFDTIHLLTNNS

-178 NTIVAR
+178 NTVVAR

-236 TRSGVPSWSSV
+236 TGSGVPSWSSV
-247 LGTGTTNWVID
+247 LGTGVTNWVID
-258 PNLASIG
+258 PNLASIE
-265 LGSGESAYLE
+265 LGSGETAYLE
-275 SVTEVCEGVEYSIE
+275 SVTEVCEGVEYSLE
-289 ITVDAISNARLRVS
+289 ITVDAISNARLRLS
-303 VDGTTYGSPIT
+303 VDGTLYGSPIT

-332 LFGSQIGGTPS
+332 LFGSQITGTPS
-343 LIEISKVT
+343 LIEVSKVT

-368 ALGEYSGCDY
+368 AVGEYSGCDY

-410 QPQYDTDADLFRYA
+410 QAQYDTDADLFRYA
-424 SGRWHASYVD
+424 SGRWHASFVD
-434 RRKRHTYYFGRL
+434 RRKRHTYFFGRL

-459 FDNFYV
+459 FDNLYI
-465 NGETHFPAED
+465 NGETHFPAEAD
-475 SFPEVEYNDA
+475 FPEIEYNDA
-485 DDLGS
+485 DDLGTL
-490 ISIDL
+490 SIDL
-495 IRKTGIVRKTVCVG
+495 YRKTGIVRKTVCVG

-541 LFQE
+541 LYQE

>member
-33 LVDFDDEIFFQIES
+33 LVDFDDEVFFQIES

-59 ITVQAWE
+59 ITLQDWD

-71 IISTAPSETGFFS
+71 IISTAPSPTGFFS

-118 QTITAAGTN
+118 QTITAAGTH

-178 NTIVAR
+178 NTVVAR

-258 PNLASIG
+258 PNLASIE

-275 SVTEVCEGVEYSIE
+275 SVTEVCEGVEYSLE
-289 ITVDAISNARLRVS
+289 ITVDAISNARLRLS
-303 VDGTTYGSPIT
+303 VDGTLYGSPIT
-314 TAGVTTIVFTP
+314 TAGVTTVVFTP

-332 LFGSQIGGTPS
+332 LFGSQITGTPS
-343 LIEISKVT
+343 LIEVSKVT
-351 LRAIYTSVN
+351 LRAIYTTVN

-368 ALGEYSGCDY
+368 SVGEYSGCDY

-410 QPQYDTDADLFRYA
+410 QAQYDTDADLFRYA

-434 RRKRHTYYFGRL
+434 RRKKHTYFFGRL

-459 FDNFYV
+459 FDNLYV
-465 NGETHFPAED
+465 NGETHFPAEAD
-475 SFPEVEYNDA
+475 FPEIEYNDA
-485 DDLGS
+485 DDLGTL
-490 ISIDL
+490 SIDL
-495 IRKTGIVRKTVCVG
+495 YRKTGIVRKTVCVG

-527 YQDDNRIITQDLTN
+527 YQDENRIITQDLTN
-541 LFQE
+541 LYQE

>member
-20 STDCGCGGDGFKQ
+20 SNDCGCGGDGFKQ
-33 LVDFDDEIFFQIES
+33 LVDFDDEVFFQIES

-52 TGTYGGA
+52 SGTYGGA
-59 ITVQAWE
+59 ITVQDWE
-66 QSGST
+66 ESGST
-71 IISTAPSETGFFS
+71 IISTAPSPTGFFS

-118 QTITAAGTN
+118 QTITAAGTH

-141 ITLTISGNTFVGSFV
+141 ISVTISGNTFLGSFV

-258 PNLASIG
+258 PNLASIE

-275 SVTEVCEGVEYSIE
+275 SVTEVCEGVEYSLE
-289 ITVDAISNARLRVS
+289 ITVDAISNARIRLS
-303 VDGTTYGSPIT
+303 VAGNIYGSPIT

-325 TSSGNVS
+325 TVSGEVS
-332 LFGSQIGGTPS
+332 LLGSQIGGLPS

-368 ALGEYSGCDY
+368 AVGEYSGCDY

-434 RRKRHTYYFGRL
+434 RRKKHTYFFGRL

-459 FDNFYV
+459 FDNLYI
-465 NGETHFPAED
+465 NGETHFPAEAD
-475 SFPEVEYNDA
+475 FPEIEYNDA
-485 DDLGS
+485 DDLGTL
-490 ISIDL
+490 SIDL
-495 IRKTGIVRKTVCVG
+495 YRKTGIVRKTVCVG

-527 YQDDNRIITQDLTN
+527 YQDENRITTQDNIN

>member
-52 TGTYGGA
+52 TGTFGGA
-59 ITVQAWE
+59 ITVQAWTI
-66 QSGST
+66 SGST
-71 IISTAPSETGFFS
+71 VTSSAADGSGFFS
-84 QPFYPQDMYGVIRVV
+84 QTFYPQDMYGVIRVV

-107 SLVVGVSGAST
+107 SLVVGVTGAST
-118 QTITAAGTN
+118 QTITAAGTH
-127 TLYFDTIHLLTNSS
+127 TLYFDTAHLLTNSS
-141 ITLTISGNTFVGSFV
+141 INVTITGNTFVGSFV
-156 FISLVGIPNGGLFL
+156 FISLVGVPNGGLFL

-178 NTIVAR
+178 NTVIAR
-184 IDPTITTI
+184 IDPTITTT

-216 AEYCTNLCGQYFIAN
+216 ADYCTNLCGQYFIFN
-231 PYFNA
+231 PYFNP
-236 TRSGVPSWSSV
+236 TRSGVQGWSSV
-247 LGTGTTNWVID
+247 LNVGTTNWVID
-258 PNLASIG
+258 PNLASIE
-265 LGSGESAYLE
+265 LGIGESAYLE
-275 SVTEVCEGVEYSIE
+275 SVTEVCEGVEYSLE
-289 ITVDAISNARLRVS
+289 ITVDDISNAIIRLS
-303 VDGTTYGSPIT
+303 VAGDLYGSPIT
-314 TAGVTTIVFTP
+314 TEGVTTIVFTP
-325 TSSGNVS
+325 TSSGNIS
-332 LFGSQIGGTPS
+332 FLGSQFGFPRS
-343 LIEISKVT
+343 VIEISKVT
-351 LRAIYTSVN
+351 LRAISTSVR

-368 ALGEYSGCDY
+368 SLGEYSGCDY

-410 QPQYDTDADLFRYA
+410 QAQYDTDADLFRYA

-434 RRKRHTYYFGRL
+434 RRKRHTYFFGRL

-459 FDNFYV
+459 FDNLYV
-465 NGETHFPAED
+465 NGETHFPAEAD
-475 SFPEVEYNDA
+475 FPEIEYNDA
-485 DDLGS
+485 DDLGTL
-490 ISIDL
+490 SIDL
-495 IRKTGIVRKTVCVG
+495 YRKTGIVRKTVCVG

-527 YQDDNRIITQDLTN
+527 YQDENRIITQDLNN
-541 LFQE
+541 LYQE

>member
-1 MSYNSI
+1 M
-7 PNQPIVFKPSAEL
+7 
-20 STDCGCGGDGFKQ
+20 
-33 LVDFDDEIFFQIES
+33 
-47 TPCNE
+47 
-52 TGTYGGA
+52 
-59 ITVQAWE
+59 
-66 QSGST
+66 
-71 IISTAPSETGFFS
+71 
-84 QPFYPQDMYGVIRVV
+84 
-99 VEVSDIIG
+99 
-107 SLVVGVSGAST
+107 GASS
-118 QTITAAGTN
+118 QNITAAGTH
-127 TLYFDTIHLLTNSS
+127 TLYFDTPHLLTNSS
-141 ITLTISGNTFVGSFV
+141 ISVTITGSSFVGSFV

-184 IDPTITTI
+184 IDPTITTT

-368 ALGEYSGCDY
+368 AVGEYSGCDY

-410 QPQYDTDADLFRYA
+410 QAQYDTDADLFRYA

-434 RRKRHTYYFGRL
+434 RRKRHTYFFGRL

-459 FDNFYV
+459 FDNLYV
-465 NGETHFPAED
+465 NGETHFPAEAD
-475 SFPEVEYNDA
+475 FPEIEYNDA

-490 ISIDL
+490 LSIDL
-495 IRKTGIVRKTVCVG
+495 YRKTGIVRKTVCVG

-527 YQDDNRIITQDLTN
+527 YEDDNRIITQDLIN